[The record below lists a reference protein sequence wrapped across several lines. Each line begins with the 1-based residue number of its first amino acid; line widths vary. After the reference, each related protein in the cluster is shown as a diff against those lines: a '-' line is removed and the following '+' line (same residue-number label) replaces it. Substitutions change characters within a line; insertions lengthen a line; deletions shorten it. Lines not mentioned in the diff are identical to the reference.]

1 MFGTDVPHDLRTA
14 VLDVLDYELSTDFF
28 ALGTNLTDGYSGL
41 LTPWATRH
49 FNVIEAFH
57 RSVRP
62 EEYQL
67 VREWYDDDMLGTD
80 KERQEVDRIMN
91 RSAERMSRILR
102 WDSLESVPDV
112 REA

>member
-1 MFGTDVPHDLRTA
+1 MFQTSVPSELCTA
-14 VLDVLDYELSTDFF
+14 TLNVLEYELSTDFF

-91 RSAERMSRILR
+91 RSAERMAHILR